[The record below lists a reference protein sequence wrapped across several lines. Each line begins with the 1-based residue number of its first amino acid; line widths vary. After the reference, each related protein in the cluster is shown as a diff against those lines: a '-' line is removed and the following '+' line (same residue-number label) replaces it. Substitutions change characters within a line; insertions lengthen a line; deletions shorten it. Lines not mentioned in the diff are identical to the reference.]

1 MNKIVKITS
10 VLTLAFFTAAGM
22 LAAPAVHAGSV
33 INAPDAHSAAAAAST
48 STAKTPTRAE
58 QKAFIRSSAN
68 FSIRL
73 FRKTAAG
80 ESGSVMVAPMSV
92 LTAMTMTGNGA
103 GSGSATLTQM
113 QKVLAG
119 GMKIQKLDRCLQ
131 WWTGRLTSSGSAKIR
146 TANSIWYRDSGDL
159 TVNDAF
165 LQTNKKYLNA
175 GAYKSSFTNSET
187 VPAMNKWVSDSTD
200 GMIPS
205 IIETIGDSDML
216 YLLDAVS
223 FDAAWKDKYNAEQVS
238 AEKFTAGDGTKQT
251 VDMMSS
257 EEMSYIKDG
266 QSTGFIKPYKKGYSF
281 VAILPNKGVT
291 VKQYVSGMTGTK
303 FRKMIRSEKE
313 SFTEA
318 GIPKFT
324 CEYTKTL
331 NDTLKSL
338 GITDA
343 FSENADFS
351 KMGTLKNGGLCIGNV
366 LHKTY
371 ITVNEN
377 GTRAGA
383 VTSVGM
389 NATSAYTPHKVIL
402 NRPFVYAIIDN
413 HTDLPVFIGTVTSV
427 K

>member
-1 MNKIVKITS
+1 
-10 VLTLAFFTAAGM
+10 
-22 LAAPAVHAGSV
+22 
-33 INAPDAHSAAAAAST
+33 
-48 STAKTPTRAE
+48 
-58 QKAFIRSSAN
+58 
-68 FSIRL
+68 
-73 FRKTAAG
+73 
-80 ESGSVMVAPMSV
+80 
-92 LTAMTMTGNGA
+92 
-103 GSGSATLTQM
+103 
-113 QKVLAG
+113 
-119 GMKIQKLDRCLQ
+119 
-131 WWTGRLTSSGSAKIR
+131 
-146 TANSIWYRDSGDL
+146 
-159 TVNDAF
+159 
-165 LQTNKKYLNA
+165 
-175 GAYKSSFTNSET
+175 
-187 VPAMNKWVSDSTD
+187 
-200 GMIPS
+200 
-205 IIETIGDSDML
+205 
-216 YLLDAVS
+216 
-223 FDAAWKDKYNAEQVS
+223 
-238 AEKFTAGDGTKQT
+238 
-251 VDMMSS
+251 MSS